1 MTPANELG
9 SQKCHSRTILES
21 FTVLLSPFAPH
32 ICEEVWEKLG
42 HSESI
47 ERIPYPTFEEKY
59 LVETTKVY
67 PISFKGKVRF
77 TLPLPIEAT
86 RDEIETAVFADERT
100 AKQLQGA
107 TPKKVIIVPGRI
119 VNIVF

>member
-1 MTPANELG
+1 MICANELG
-9 SQKCHSRTILES
+9 TQKCRSRAILEPL
-21 FTVLLSPFAPH
+21 TVLLSPFAPH
-32 ICEEVWEKLG
+32 LCEELWEKLG

-47 ERIPYPTFEEKY
+47 ERVPYPLFEEQY
-59 LVETTKVY
+59 LVESTKVY

-77 TLPLPIEAT
+77 TLTLPVQAT
-86 RDEIETAVFADERT
+86 RDEIEAAVFADERT